1 MTNPYPLTWP
11 DTMPRT
17 KTREKSRFKTSL
29 AGAINNVQTSLK
41 LFGQDSGKALRD
53 IVISSNVSLGQNRPA
68 DPGVAVWFFWDDMPI
83 CIPVDRYLTVEDNL
97 QAIHHVL
104 EARRTELRHGTL
116 ALVRATMQGFIA
128 LPSPAGKRPW
138 RDVFGFGPHPN
149 VTADEVNEAYR
160 NLARKYHPDA
170 SGGSAKKMSELN
182 VAKDEALK
190 EMRNG

>member
-11 DTMPRT
+11 DTMPRK
-17 KTREKSRFKTSL
+17 KTREKSRFKTTLS
-29 AGAINNVQTSLK
+29 GAINNVKNSLK

-53 IVISSNVSLGQNRPA
+53 VVISSNVSLGNSKPS

-97 QAIHHVL
+97 QAIHHVI
-104 EARRTELRHGTL
+104 EARRVELRHGTL

-128 LPSPAGKRPW
+128 LPSPAKRKW
-138 RDVFGFGPHPN
+138 RSVLGFDVGPP
-149 VTADEVNEAYR
+149 VSEAEVNEAYR
-160 NLARKYHPDA
+160 LLAKQYHPD
-170 SGGSAKKMSELN
+170 SPGGSVEKMSELN
-182 VAKDEALK
+182 IARDEALK